1 MYIVGDCMIIV
12 LVSIVLL
19 YFLITYLCF
28 LVLCR
33 RFNEKLVS
41 KVRRDTYNE
50 TDKYQDKID
59 ETNNWF
65 KKQTVEKVFIKS
77 IDNIKLNGLL
87 IRNKKEKGIF
97 IIFHGY
103 RSDATSHLFLSYPH
117 FYDLGYSILL
127 VNQRT
132 CSASGGKY
140 TTFGAKE
147 KDDVIC
153 WIKYVNENF
162 KKQDII
168 LAGISMGATAIL
180 LATKYITKDMNIKL
194 MIADSGYISGYEAV
208 RDSFKAF
215 IHINGT
221 IFMPGINL
229 WCKLF
234 AKFNLKKINTLEE
247 MTNCG
252 VPLLLFHVKDDR
264 FVSADNSI
272 KNYDAYTGKKDI
284 ILFDESNHATCY
296 LSNPDKYIN
305 SINKYIK

>member
-1 MYIVGDCMIIV
+1 MIIFI
-12 LVSIVLL
+12 VSIVLL

-33 RFNEKLVS
+33 RFNEKIVS
-41 KVRRDTYNE
+41 KVRRDTFNN
-50 TDKYQDKID
+50 TDKYKDKID
-59 ETNNWF
+59 ATNNWL

-77 IDNIKLNGLL
+77 FDNLKLNGLL
-87 IRNKKEKGIF
+87 IRNKKEKGIL

-132 CSASGGKY
+132 CSDSGGKY

-147 KDDVIC
+147 KDDVIS
-153 WIKYVNENF
+153 WIKYVNENY
-162 KKQDII
+162 KNQDIV

-180 LATKYITKDMNIKL
+180 LATKYITKDMNVKL

-208 RDSFKAF
+208 KGSFKAF
-215 IHINGT
+215 LHINGT
-221 IFMPGINL
+221 IFMPGINM
-229 WCKLF
+229 WCRLF
-234 AKFNLKKINTLEE
+234 AKFNLKDINTLNVAP
-247 MTNCG
+247 NCDI
-252 VPLLLFHVKDDR
+252 PLLLFHVKDDG
-264 FVSADNSI
+264 FVSVNNSI
-272 KNYDAYTGKKDI
+272 KNYDSYTGKKEI
-284 ILFDESNHATCY
+284 MLFEESNHATCY

-305 SINKYIK
+305 SIHKYIK

>member
-12 LVSIVLL
+12 IISIVLL
-19 YFLITYLCF
+19 YFIITYLCF

-33 RFNEKLVS
+33 RFNEKLVT
-41 KVRRDTYNE
+41 KVRRDTFNN
-50 TDKYQDKID
+50 TDKYKDKID
-59 ETNNWF
+59 ATNNWL

-208 RDSFKAF
+208 RDSFKTF

-221 IFMPGINL
+221 IFMPGINI